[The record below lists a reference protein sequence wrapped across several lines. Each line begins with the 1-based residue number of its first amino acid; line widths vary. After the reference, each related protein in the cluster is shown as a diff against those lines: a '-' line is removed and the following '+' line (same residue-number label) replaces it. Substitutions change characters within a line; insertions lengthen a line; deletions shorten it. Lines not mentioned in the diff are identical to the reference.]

1 MTKAIVTLA
10 VCALLVALA
19 SATRVNEC
27 KSGKAIEDTTKVQIT
42 NCETPPCKLKK
53 RTKVQIVQR
62 FTPNRDVQSVKTAVY
77 ATILGVPLPFVGV
90 DGTDACGKVF
100 NAADGSPAPC
110 PLKKG
115 VEYLYKNE
123 FPILPIYPTVQ
134 LVVHWAL
141 EEPDKK
147 VVACFEVPSRIT
159 V

>member
-27 KSGKAIEDTTKVQIT
+27 KS
-42 NCETPPCKLKK
+42 
-53 RTKVQIVQR
+53 VQIVQR
-62 FTPNRDVQSVKTAVY
+62 FTPNRDVQSIKTAVY
-77 ATILGVPLPFVGV
+77 ATILGVPLPFIGV

-115 VEYLYKNE
+115 VEYVYKNE
-123 FPILPIYPTVQ
+123 FPILPVYPTVSFLQ
-134 LVVHWAL
+134 
-141 EEPDKK
+141 
-147 VVACFEVPSRIT
+147 
-159 V
+159 